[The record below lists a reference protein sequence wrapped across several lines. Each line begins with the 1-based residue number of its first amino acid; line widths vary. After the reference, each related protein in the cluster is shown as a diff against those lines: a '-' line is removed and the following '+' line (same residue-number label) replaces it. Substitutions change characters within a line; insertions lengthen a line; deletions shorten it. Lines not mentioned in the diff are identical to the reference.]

1 MRARRRPFLLRSLCD
16 CGMSTRPGGQR
27 ASNSAPAKD
36 GGGNLR
42 LLFGVARAGLG
53 RLRRLA
59 VFDPAFV
66 AQITTFLRFTL
77 AFGRLA
83 VLVHL
88 FLDEPC
94 TFLDLTLDAHVRLPF
109 LRSPR
114 SSVSGNT
121 NVPRANLLLVGR
133 VIYAVQAPDFTHIVR
148 NNFVSRRGI
157 SARSKAASQIL
168 PQALEEWVAHLSVR
182 RLGTVFDLGQ

>member
-1 MRARRRPFLLRSLCD
+1 M
-16 CGMSTRPGGQR
+16 
-27 ASNSAPAKD
+27 
-36 GGGNLR
+36 LR

-59 VFDPAFV
+59 VLDPAFV
-66 AQITTFLRFTL
+66 AQIATFLRFTL

-83 VLVHL
+83 VFVHL

-94 TFLDLTLDAHVRLPF
+94 TFLDLTLDAHVGLPF

-121 NVPRANLLLVGR
+121 NAPRANLLLVGR
-133 VIYAVQAPDFTHIVR
+133 VIYAVQAPGFYAHRAEQFRVTKR
-148 NNFVSRRGI
+148 EI
-157 SARSKAASQIL
+157 SAGSKAASQVL
-168 PQALEEWVAHLSVR
+168 PQALEKKRLAHLSVR
-182 RLGTVFDLGQ
+182 RLGAVFDLGQ